1 VVYVVHNAT
10 RSLFHGGIPVLT
22 NGTALEAA
30 ESLKT
35 LWQAQA
41 ITGASS
47 DMVYAVLHE
56 AILSGIL
63 PPGQRLGEE
72 LLAALFDVSRTPVRE
87 ALLRLE
93 TTGLAHRVP
102 RRGLIVARITP
113 QEIVEVYIVREN
125 LDGLAAQLAA
135 QSATLSDVANLV
147 AINEEFAHA
156 ARMGNVMVMAELNL
170 QFHEAIALVARNSLL
185 LQFLKQIHHQVRRFP
200 GTTFQHPGRA
210 VSAVEEHAR
219 IVEAIQ
225 ARDPERARQLA
236 AESMAVAR
244 RIRIVMLQQ
253 GAEDV
258 MAQ

>member
-1 VVYVVHNAT
+1 M
-10 RSLFHGGIPVLT
+10 LT

-30 ESLKT
+30 ERLKT

-41 ITGASS
+41 ITGATS
-47 DMVYAVLHE
+47 DMVYAILHE

-113 QEIVEVYIVREN
+113 QEIVEVYVVREN
-125 LDGLAAQLAA
+125 LDGLAAHLAA
-135 QSATLSDVANLV
+135 QFATPSDIATLI
-147 AINEEFAHA
+147 AINEEFAGT
-156 ARMGNVMVMAELNL
+156 AREGNVKAMADLNL
-170 QFHEAIALVARNSLL
+170 QFHEAIARIARNSLL
-185 LQFLKQIHHQVRRFP
+185 SQFLTQIHHQVRRIP

-210 VSAVEEHAR
+210 ASAVEEHAR
-219 IVEAIQ
+219 IIEAIQ
-225 ARDPERARQLA
+225 DRDAERARQLA
-236 AESMAVAR
+236 TESMATAR
-244 RIRIVMLQQ
+244 RIRIAMLEQEV
-253 GAEDV
+253 EDV
-258 MAQ
+258 APSR

>member
-1 VVYVVHNAT
+1 MV
-10 RSLFHGGIPVLT
+10 T

-30 ESLKT
+30 DRLKM

-41 ITGASS
+41 LTGATS
-47 DMVYAVLHE
+47 DMVYAILHE

-113 QEIVEVYIVREN
+113 QEIVEVYVVREN
-125 LDGLAAQLAA
+125 LDGLAAYLAA
-135 QSATLSDVANLV
+135 QRATPSDVATLR
-147 AINEEFAHA
+147 AINEEFARA
-156 ARMGNVMVMAELNL
+156 ARAGKMVAMADLNL
-170 QFHEAIALVARNSLL
+170 RFHEAIAHIARNSLL
-185 LQFLKQIHHQVRRFP
+185 LQFLTQIHHRVRRIP

-210 VSAVEEHAR
+210 ASAVEEHAS

-225 ARDPERARQLA
+225 ARDAERARQLA
-236 AESMAVAR
+236 AESMAIAR
-244 RIRIVMLQQ
+244 RIRIAMLEQDV
-253 GAEDV
+253 ED
-258 MAQ
+258 MAAT

>member
-1 VVYVVHNAT
+1 M
-10 RSLFHGGIPVLT
+10 LT

-30 ESLKT
+30 ESLRN

-41 ITGASS
+41 ITGATS
-47 DMVYAVLHE
+47 DMVYAILHE

-113 QEIVEVYIVREN
+113 EEIVEVYVVREN
-125 LDGLAAQLAA
+125 LDGLAAHLAA
-135 QSATLSDVANLV
+135 QVATPSDVAILI
-147 AINEEFAHA
+147 AINEEFARA
-156 ARMGNVMVMAELNL
+156 ARAGDVVAMADLNL
-170 QFHEAIALVARNSLL
+170 QFHEAVARVARNSLL
-185 LQFLKQIHHQVRRFP
+185 SQFLTQIHHHVRRIP

-210 VSAVEEHAR
+210 ASAVEEHAS
-219 IVEAIQ
+219 IIEAIQ
-225 ARDPERARQLA
+225 ARDAERARQLA
-236 AESMAVAR
+236 TESMATAR
-244 RIRIVMLQQ
+244 RIRIAMLGQ
-253 GAEDV
+253 GVEDV
-258 MAQ
+258 ATSQ